1 MAEIYALLLFI
12 AMSIIF
18 SCFIRSFEAPFKIK
32 IISLTALFFLTLRYI
47 SLLLCFF
54 SKSILWLYS
63 LKYIYFLYIL
73 VIPIIIMVVLYT
85 ILRNNTISFNY
96 IMITSV
102 VCYILYPILIT
113 MNSEVFSIEIFSNPN
128 LGYHILHDNS
138 YISVFYGAVNLLA
151 LLYIL
156 IVLNDNH
163 NIIAVM
169 LGTSASLISIVETV
183 AVIIKIQVFPQYLLG
198 EIFWLITFNYMLYK
212 LKRR

>member
-1 MAEIYALLLFI
+1 M
-12 AMSIIF
+12 
-18 SCFIRSFEAPFKIK
+18 
-32 IISLTALFFLTLRYI
+32 
-47 SLLLCFF
+47 
-54 SKSILWLYS
+54 
-63 LKYIYFLYIL
+63 
-73 VIPIIIMVVLYT
+73 
-85 ILRNNTISFNY
+85 
-96 IMITSV
+96 
-102 VCYILYPILIT
+102 
-113 MNSEVFSIEIFSNPN
+113 
-128 LGYHILHDNS
+128 HDNS